1 MCEFCIRQNVINQT
15 YKQTQSYYTLS
26 VGPDGLDFGGWGG
39 GCFVGICI
47 ALVG

>member
-39 GCFVGICI
+39 VV
-47 ALVG
+47 LWEYV